1 MIYSLDRLTTE
12 AFASAM
18 TVELMANETKGQW
31 KDWNPTPD
39 EALRELERHVDKLKA

>member
-31 KDWNPTPD
+31 KD
-39 EALRELERHVDKLKA
+39 